1 MAIPDQ
7 IDRPD
12 LKFTAFSPRIEP
24 VYEAGS
30 NIFDQIKLR
39 SPLLF
44 HHPYESYAPVIELV
58 RQAAHDPD
66 VLAIKQTL
74 YRTGH
79 ESVFVNSL
87 MEASRA
93 GKDVTVIIELRARF
107 DEEANIVLAT
117 RLQEAGIQVVYGV
130 VGFKTHAKMLLVV
143 RREKN
148 KLVKYVHVGTG
159 NYHATTART
168 YTDISLLTNSR
179 AITEDVHKV
188 FSQLTGLGKTLN
200 LKKTMQAPFTLHRF
214 VIKRI
219 VEETRIAEKGGKG
232 HVIARMNSL
241 VDPGVIDALY
251 KASQA
256 GVKVELVV
264 RGICVLKPGV
274 KGLSENIRV
283 VSVLGRFLEHSR
295 VFWFGGNGDPC
306 LYISSADWMP
316 RNFFNRVEIA
326 VPLEGE
332 AMARVKKECLDMY
345 LADNTYTWELQ
356 ADGTYKRLLPGD
368 KKPFSAQQALMDR
381 YRSQLSV
388 D

>member
-1 MAIPDQ
+1 M
-7 IDRPD
+7 
-12 LKFTAFSPRIEP
+12 
-24 VYEAGS
+24 
-30 NIFDQIKLR
+30 
-39 SPLLF
+39 
-44 HHPYESYAPVIELV
+44 
-58 RQAAHDPD
+58 
-66 VLAIKQTL
+66 
-74 YRTGH
+74 
-79 ESVFVNSL
+79 
-87 MEASRA
+87 
-93 GKDVTVIIELRARF
+93 
-107 DEEANIVLAT
+107 
-117 RLQEAGIQVVYGV
+117 
-130 VGFKTHAKMLLVV
+130 
-143 RREKN
+143 
-148 KLVKYVHVGTG
+148 
-159 NYHATTART
+159 
-168 YTDISLLTNSR
+168 
-179 AITEDVHKV
+179 
-188 FSQLTGLGKTLN
+188 
-200 LKKTMQAPFTLHRF
+200 
-214 VIKRI
+214 
-219 VEETRIAEKGGKG
+219 
-232 HVIARMNSL
+232 IARMNSL

-264 RGICVLKPGV
+264 RGICVLKAGV

>member
-1 MAIPDQ
+1 
-7 IDRPD
+7 
-12 LKFTAFSPRIEP
+12 
-24 VYEAGS
+24 
-30 NIFDQIKLR
+30 
-39 SPLLF
+39 
-44 HHPYESYAPVIELV
+44 
-58 RQAAHDPD
+58 
-66 VLAIKQTL
+66 
-74 YRTGH
+74 
-79 ESVFVNSL
+79 

-214 VIKRI
+214 VLKRI
-219 VEETRIAEKGGKG
+219 SEETRIAEKGGKG

-264 RGICVLKPGV
+264 RGICVLKAGV

-332 AMARVKKECLDMY
+332 AMARVKEECLDMY

-356 ADGTYKRLLPGD
+356 ADGAYKRLLPGD
-368 KKPFSAQQALMDR
+368 KKPFSAQRALMDR